1 MLQIENPQPV
11 LVGETEPQLSI
22 GGQVGFVFAFL
33 RRRYL
38 SILIFLL
45 PAIAIGALYLFAE
58 QPTFTA
64 SATMMME
71 TRRGASFQQS
81 ILGDAPPD
89 FAWLES
95 QIEIVKS
102 ASVASYVV
110 KQQRLAEDSQFV
122 HSNDNLFDRI
132 LRRLGIGVPE
142 PNSDAERLTQAL
154 MAFNRQLNVRRLG
167 PSYLLTV
174 SFRSHNSEQA
184 VKIANA
190 MVDAYIFDQL
200 NAKYQA
206 NRRAG
211 DWLQERLQNL
221 REQAASAERAVI
233 EFKAKNNIVSAGGA
247 LLTDKDLSDMNGQ
260 LTAARAHTV
269 DVQVRLKRIDDI
281 LKANT
286 TTSPA
291 ALDETVSEAL
301 TNPIITKLQS
311 QYLDL
316 VNREADWST
325 RYGQNHAAVVSLR
338 NQIRETR
345 KSMLDELRR
354 IAETYRSEYDI
365 AIQRQMELEKRLASM
380 VSQSRDTN
388 QAQIGLFSLEA
399 TAQSYRRL
407 YDNFLQRSTETAQQ
421 QTFPITEARLVSP
434 AFVTQ
439 TEPRPAMVW
448 LMAVLAGMVAGVGFG
463 VLREFMDG
471 AFRTRGQV
479 KSVLG
484 TECLAMV
491 PLLPRK
497 HWKAIARPVTNVLG
511 VIGND
516 PLSSYVEAIRSIKLT
531 VDLNNE
537 ANRVIGL
544 TSCFPS
550 EGKSTLAAATAALM
564 AQSGAR
570 VLLVD
575 CDLRNPSLS
584 RALAPDARVGFLEVA
599 VGGASLAD
607 AIRFNADT
615 NLAFLPTI
623 LNASLPNPTEIL
635 ASDAAKSLFAALTTK
650 YDYVIVD
657 LSPIAPAIDVRASS
671 RVIGAYILV
680 IEWGD
685 TKVDDV
691 QYALRHAGEVRENII
706 GAVLNKV
713 DLNNLARYD
722 SRGAKYSYSYGG
734 YARN

>member
-1 MLQIENPQPV
+1 MLQIENPQSV

-22 GGQVGFVFAFL
+22 REYVGIGFAFL

-45 PAIAIGALYLFAE
+45 PAVAFGALYLYAE
-58 QPTFTA
+58 RPTFTA

-71 TRRGASFQQS
+71 THRGGLLQQS
-81 ILGDAPPD
+81 ILGDGPAD
-89 FAWLES
+89 VAWVES
-95 QIEIVKS
+95 QIGLVKS
-102 ASVASYVV
+102 DGVASYVV
-110 KQQRLAEDSQFV
+110 KQLRLADDPQFV
-122 HSNDNLFDRI
+122 HSNDNLFGKI
-132 LRRLGIGVPE
+132 LDRLGLGRPE
-142 PNSDAERLTQAL
+142 PQSDAERLSQAL
-154 MAFNRQLNVRRLG
+154 TAFNRQLDVRRLG
-167 PSYLLTV
+167 PSYLIAV
-174 SFRSHNSEQA
+174 NFRSHNSEQA
-184 VKIANA
+184 AKIANA

-233 EFKAKNNIVSAGGA
+233 EFKAKNNIVSSSGT
-247 LLTDKDLSDMNGQ
+247 LLTDKELSDINGE

-269 DVQVRLKRIDDI
+269 DVQARLKRIDAI
-281 LKANT
+281 LQADKA
-286 TTSPA
+286 TSPEII
-291 ALDETVSEAL
+291 DQTVSDAL
-301 TNPIITKLQS
+301 NNGIITKLQT

-316 VNREADWST
+316 VNREADWSI
-325 RYGQNHAAVVSLR
+325 RYGQNHAAVVNLR
-338 NQIRETR
+338 NQIRDIR
-345 KSMLDELRR
+345 KSMSDELRR

-365 AIQRQMELEKRLASM
+365 AIQRQMELEKRLASI

-399 TAQSYRRL
+399 AAQSYRRL
-407 YDNFLQRSTETAQQ
+407 YDNFLQRSTESAQQ

-434 AFVTQ
+434 ASVIQ
-439 TEPRPAMVW
+439 TEPKPAVVW
-448 LMAVLAGMVAGVGFG
+448 FMAVFVGMAAGVGFG

-491 PLLPRK
+491 PLLPRGG
-497 HWKAIARPVTNVLG
+497 WKAIARPVTKVLG
-511 VIGND
+511 IIGND
-516 PLSSYVEAIRSIKLT
+516 PMSSYVEAIRSIKLT
-531 VDLNNE
+531 VDLSNE

-550 EGKSTLAAATAALM
+550 EGKSTVAAATAALI

-570 VLLVD
+570 VILVD
-575 CDLRNPSLS
+575 CDHRNPSLS
-584 RALAPDARVGFLEVA
+584 RALAPDARVGFLDVA
-599 VGGASLAD
+599 VGSASLAD
-607 AIRFNADT
+607 AVRCNADT
-615 NLAFLPTI
+615 NLAFLPTV
-623 LNASLPNPTEIL
+623 LNPSLPNPTEVL
-635 ASDAAKSLFAALTTK
+635 ASDAAKSLFAALRNR

-671 RVIGAYILV
+671 RAIGAYILV

-691 QYALRHAGEVRENII
+691 QYALRHAVEVQENII

-713 DLNNLARYD
+713 DLDSLAHYD
-722 SRGAKYSYSYGG
+722 RRSAKYSYSYSR
-734 YARN
+734 YTRN